1 MWVERAEEPAAVL
14 EWFAEFTAGARGG
27 PPRPSAA
34 GGNEQGALLL
44 IRAKRDGALEPAL
57 VPEVAALLH
66 GSDQLAIRALASEH
80 FERPGMEGAS
90 IPSMAELMAMEG
102 DPVRGREVFLD
113 EERARCVTC
122 HAFQLGDVRVG
133 IDLGPE
139 LTQIQKLTGEALF
152 DAILNP
158 SASIAFGYDTY
169 LLETEDGLLHSGF
182 LLADGAT
189 VALLET
195 DGERVTFGR
204 DEIKQRT
211 KQKVSTMPQGL
222 ASDLTPQEL
231 ADLVAFLGEDHGAEL
246 PRRAGGPLR
255 WGWARRVDVPPVRSF
270 GGLRR
275 RGPCGTA

>member
-1 MWVERAEEPAAVL
+1 M
-14 EWFAEFTAGARGG
+14 
-27 PPRPSAA
+27 
-34 GGNEQGALLL
+34 
-44 IRAKRDGALEPAL
+44 
-57 VPEVAALLH
+57 
-66 GSDQLAIRALASEH
+66 
-80 FERPGMEGAS
+80 
-90 IPSMAELMAMEG
+90 
-102 DPVRGREVFLD
+102 GREVFLD

-139 LTQIQKLTGEALF
+139 LTQIRKKLTGEALF

-222 ASDLTPQEL
+222 AADLSPQEL
-231 ADLVAFLGEDHGAEL
+231 ADLVAFLGEDHEA
-246 PRRAGGPLR
+246 RAG
-255 WGWARRVDVPPVRSF
+255 AR
-270 GGLRR
+270 
-275 RGPCGTA
+275 